1 MKVTF
6 KAFHGEQGTALIA
19 TLMIVSTLALFGSA
33 LLTTTLSA
41 SRTLTHQVDEF
52 QLSSAVDS
60 VALLSMQNIWSDYVT
75 KSGGAPGGITGFRTF
90 LDDFGVE
97 ADEGSGPP
105 SAEEGADFIP
115 HAGLPD
121 LELGS
126 ATVSLFD
133 GVIID
138 AIQVVRRDIGETTQL
153 YVTVSASTRRGRE
166 LTNPVIN
173 RAVQQVYTI
182 EPESFE
188 GFDYAILANN
198 VNCIFCHSQVD
209 TVGHFFNE
217 DPDLFGTHERAKVG
231 TLESLMLRHNMDG
244 NSSAI
249 NDYDSDSVIGGTLA
263 IRGAATDQDGL
274 PIDDWGSVSMHAFD
288 FDSEGIMA
296 EDDWGNFLHASF
308 TVAEHPVEAFENLY
322 LDYPKDYAD
331 MVDGKLPTSFPAPI
345 SDDGG
350 FSEALGGPVPEAVG
364 NKIVDDVE
372 FDTIASKADG
382 AITAG
387 VLTYIPDGYVVGD
400 AATYSAALFV
410 GNMPSIQQS
419 VDSHVILSGTKDN
432 PITIDGTVTIDGDA
446 IINGYVKGEGTLL
459 VRGNIY
465 VPTDLQYLDGNEYLP
480 GDSSG
485 TPTGARTF
493 GIAQDGTANALAI
506 SSGGNI
512 VIGDYTKP
520 ASWFGPTKYDYIT
533 GDTDSDFNFT
543 LGEIAI
549 FNRAEWAKTLPMVPA
564 QGEIDQDPSTWTVA
578 NPFFGGTDYAPR
590 YYNYHEDDSIPIYN
604 KGNLYF
610 DPTSETWRGDAEV
623 AAYWDF
629 SKLSIADPLDPSD
642 PYLYNLANGQDAVQQ
657 HISPEGGWITDW
669 MYKLSIE
676 YFEDTREYGEP
687 MKIDGLVYTNNAVFT
702 IVHRWGPMLGSMQLN
717 GALVAA
723 DLGVLVPG
731 YWNWGGIGTSANP
744 PGSPFKV
751 GLQLN
756 YDPRVKNML
765 NVSNPNQVQIK
776 RTLWNPT
783 ANIL

>member
-1 MKVTF
+1 MRITF
-6 KAFHGEQGTALIA
+6 RPFHGEQGTALVS
-19 TLMIVSTLALFGSA
+19 TLMIVSSLALFGSA

-41 SRTLTHQVDEF
+41 SRTLTHQVDEY
-52 QLSSAVDS
+52 QLSSSVDS
-60 VALLSMQNIWSDYVT
+60 VALLSMQHIWSDYIAEA
-75 KSGGAPGGITGFRTF
+75 GGAPGGIIGFRSF
-90 LDDFGVE
+90 LNELGVVE
-97 ADEGSGPP
+97 DGGSGPP
-105 SAEEGADFIP
+105 LASEGVDFIP
-115 HAGLPD
+115 QAGLP
-121 LELGS
+121 ELTIDGETV
-126 ATVSLFD
+126 ATFD

-138 AIQVVRRDIGETTQL
+138 AVQVVRRDVGETTQL

-209 TVGHFFNE
+209 TVQHFFNE
-217 DPDLFGTHERAKVG
+217 DSTFYGTHERAKVG
-231 TLESLMLRHNMDG
+231 TLESLMLRHDMDG
-244 NSSAI
+244 NPYAL

-263 IRGAATDQDGL
+263 IRGAATDQDGD
-274 PIDDWGSVSMHAFD
+274 PVTDWGDVSLHAFKFND
-288 FDSEGIMA
+288 DGIMT
-296 EDDWGNFLHASF
+296 EDAWGNFTSESLSA
-308 TVAEHPVEAFENLY
+308 AQHPLQPFENLY
-322 LDYPKDYAD
+322 LDYPTDYAD
-331 MVDGKLPTSFPAPI
+331 MVDGKLPTSFPPPI

-350 FSEALGGPVPEAVG
+350 FSEALGGPDPSAVG
-364 NKIVDDVE
+364 NKVVDDIE

-387 VLTYIPDGYVVGD
+387 VLTYVPDGFVIGD
-400 AATYSAALFV
+400 AGTYSAALFV

-419 VDSHVILSGTKDN
+419 VDSHVILSGTIDN

-465 VPTDLQYLDGNEYLP
+465 IPTDLQYLDGNEYLP
-480 GDSSG
+480 GDSAG
-485 TPTGARTF
+485 NPTGPRTF
-493 GIAQDGTANALAI
+493 GIAQDGTSNALAV

-520 ASWFGPTKYDYIT
+520 ASWFGPSKYSYIT
-533 GDTDSDFNFT
+533 GDTNSAFNFT

-564 QGEIDQDPSTWTVA
+564 PGELSQDQSTWSVV
-578 NPFFGGTDYAPR
+578 NPFFEGADYAPR

-610 DPTSETWRGDAEV
+610 DPTSKTWRGDAEV

-629 SKLSIADPLDPSD
+629 SKLSLADPTDPSD
-642 PYLYNLANGQDAVQQ
+642 PYLYNLGSGQDAVQQ
-657 HISPEGGWITDW
+657 HISPENGWITDW

-676 YFEDTREYGEP
+676 YFEDVRPYGEP
-687 MKIDGLVYTNNAVFT
+687 MKVDGLVYTNNAVFT
-702 IVHRWGPMLGSMQLN
+702 IVHRNGPMLGGMQLN

-731 YWNWGGIGTSANP
+731 HWNWGGIGTSENP
-744 PGSPFKV
+744 PGSPFSV